1 MGIFCVCVRAIGPFM
16 AQLYMT
22 QGLKMLDTLS
32 STTNLGQQL
41 QVCCLIPMES
51 EDEEK
56 AVLRIAT
63 EKVEI

>member
-1 MGIFCVCVRAIGPFM
+1 M

-22 QGLKMLDTLS
+22 QGPEMLDTLS

-41 QVCCLIPMES
+41 QACCLIPMES